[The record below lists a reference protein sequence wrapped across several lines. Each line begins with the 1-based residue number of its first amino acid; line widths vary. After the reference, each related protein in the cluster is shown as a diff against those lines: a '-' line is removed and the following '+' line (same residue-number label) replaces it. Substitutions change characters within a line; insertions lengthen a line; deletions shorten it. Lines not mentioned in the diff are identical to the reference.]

1 MNNALA
7 LLEQHAPLTED
18 YPARI
23 EALTLAAYDVTAEI
37 AELTEQ
43 AAEHEAEATAEAAE
57 ESNETKRKARR
68 AELLREDD
76 AYLEIKREIQT
87 AERLRFRL
95 TERAHRYAR
104 EFRLLVAREGVRL

>member
-1 MNNALA
+1 MNASA
-7 LLEQHAPLTED
+7 LLEKTTPLVED

-23 EALTLAAYDVTAEI
+23 EQLALCAYDLSAEI
-37 AELTEQ
+37 AELSEQ
-43 AAEHEAEATAEAAE
+43 AAEHEAQAASEANG
-57 ESNETKRKARR
+57 ESNEAKRKARR
-68 AELLREDD
+68 AELLREDS
-76 AYLEIKREIQT
+76 AYLDIKREIQG